1 MSAPSIW
8 TAPSGDTIRT
18 VEVDG
23 AVWFVAADV
32 CRELDL
38 GNTTMALGRID
49 YDDISSTEVTDSMG
63 RAVHVRSV
71 NESGLYE
78 LVLGSRKP
86 EARAFRRWVTAEVI
100 PEIRRTGT
108 YGVVVAPQ
116 FEIPTT
122 LAGALRLAAD
132 ESERADRAE
141 VLVAEM
147 APKAE
152 IHDALMSADGDMSV
166 REAAQALVRAGVDT
180 GQGRLFASLV
190 AINWLDKSRQ
200 PLQRHVDRAVLVR
213 KVTTY
218 VDSLGDMHASTQVR
232 VTPKGLA
239 ELVRRLG
246 PASMGLVTG

>member
-1 MSAPSIW
+1 MSPLVSFEGVDLEVIAD
-8 TAPSGDTIRT
+8 TAHEWLIPT
-18 VEVDG
+18 
-23 AVWFVAADV
+23 AKVAAGFGV
-32 CRELDL
+32 SVE
-38 GNTTMALGRID
+38 T
-49 YDDISSTEVTDSMG
+49 
-63 RAVHVRSV
+63 VRSV
-71 NESGLYE
+71 KSRHPTE
-78 LVLGSRKP
+78 LVIGKHWVVADCNTLGGPQSFTMWTKR
-86 EARAFRRWVTAEVI
+86 
-100 PEIRRTGT
+100 
-108 YGVVVAPQ
+108 GVVRLGFLLTGDRARRFRDFAEDLVVGISAPPQ

-147 APKAE
+147 TPKAE